1 MRPSAKVVV
10 PLAWAA
16 GAAASVR
23 LGMMFAADVRRYD
36 RARAMSGDGPLLFEL
51 PAVLAS
57 VFAAE
62 RKALP
67 ELFTG
72 LSSLPSDAL
81 RYAKMKAM

>member
-10 PLAWAA
+10 PLAWAV
-16 GAAASVR
+16 GAVASLR

-51 PAVLAS
+51 PAVMAS
-57 VFAAE
+57 VFEAE

-67 ELFTG
+67 QLFAG
-72 LSSLPSDAL
+72 FSSLRSDAV
-81 RYAKMKAM
+81 RYAKMRAM

>member
-10 PLAWAA
+10 PLAWAV
-16 GAAASVR
+16 GAAASLR
-23 LGMMFAADVRRYD
+23 LGMMVAADVRRYD

-51 PAVLAS
+51 PAMLAS
-57 VFAAE
+57 VIAAE

-67 ELFTG
+67 QLFSG
-72 LSSLPSDAL
+72 ISSLPSDAV